1 MQEIK
6 LVDLQDIALPNWLP
20 NTYIQGLADLIRDTG
35 FVPPII
41 VLDEELITPDV
52 VAALRTLKARNDSP
66 GVAVPFIPVGVAV
79 RDGHWLVSVDRR
91 IAKTVTKIEHHTVYR
106 DHWYER
112 VRPSPIWTV
121 SYHNYANSYS
131 ASGLDGTGMLA
142 WNSTNPLLPS
152 NTGSAALPSG
162 NVMTSSSSTR

>member
-52 VAALRTLKARNDSP
+52 VAALRTLKARNESP
-66 GVAVPFIPVGVAV
+66 GVAVPFIPAGVAV

-91 IAKTVTKIEHHTVYR
+91 VAKTITKVEHHTIYR
-106 DHWYER
+106 DRWYDYL
-112 VRPSPIWTV
+112 RPSPIWTV
-121 SYHNYANSYS
+121 SYHNYANSFS
-131 ASGLDGTGMLA
+131 SGGSSGAGIMS

-152 NTGSAALPSG
+152 GSTSG
-162 NVMTSSSSTR
+162 AQPVSITTTSNSVTS